1 MACYKFLSAPRPNA
15 SSDKSPDTISAELL
29 HLLVRSNQNAKL
41 VSGSGKGIGV
51 FFTRLIMSRK
61 QWISLKWGFVARSM
75 DKARLPFPRSQH
87 RWQPCFPVQRRS
99 FGPGSGCRVQEVF
112 GRRMRITTLAVARS
126 GTVPAAPRGCN
137 HKVEAALR
145 HHLVAVN
152 DQRSV
157 ISLASL
163 GDAESYLL
171 SIDCNYPRRK

>member
-1 MACYKFLSAPRPNA
+1 MACYKVFIRPSAARELRQIPRHDLRRIVTP
-15 SSDKSPDTISAELL
+15 P
-29 HLLVRSNQNAKL
+29 
-41 VSGSGKGIGV
+41 G
-51 FFTRLIMSRK
+51 
-61 QWISLKWGFVARSM
+61 SLKLERETCYRLRQGDWRVLYEIDRESKTVDIVKVGSCI